1 MSMKKSIV
9 LACIFYSCLSYGQA
23 FRGKKDM
30 KFQVGFNMQE
40 HANGIQAS
48 FDKGLAENISVGV
61 AATYLLST
69 NKYLVST
76 PYAKDLMDIK
86 ARFNAHIGDVLG
98 LKPKMDVYPGLDLS
112 LKNFGGHLGFR
123 WFFSSGFGVYAEAGL
138 PIKHYKNNVEGYA
151 RFHNQFYTNIGASF
165 NL

>member
-1 MSMKKSIV
+1 MKNSIV
-9 LACIFYSCLSYGQA
+9 WALLCVSFITYGQA

-30 KFQVGFNMQE
+30 KFQVGFNMQKN
-40 HANGIQAS
+40 ANGIHGS
-48 FDKGLAENISVGV
+48 IDKGLADNISVGL

-69 NKYLVST
+69 DKYLGST

-86 ARFNAHIGDVLG
+86 ARFNANIGDVLG

-138 PIKHYKNNVEGYA
+138 PIKYYKKHVDGYA
-151 RFHNQFYTNIGASF
+151 RFHNQFYLNVGTSF

>member
-1 MSMKKSIV
+1 MKKSIV

-123 WFFSSGFGVYAEAGL
+123 WFFFGLWGVC
-138 PIKHYKNNVEGYA
+138 
-151 RFHNQFYTNIGASF
+151 
-165 NL
+165 

>member
-1 MSMKKSIV
+1 MKKSIV
-9 LACIFYSCLSYGQA
+9 LAFLCFSFLSYGQA

-30 KFQVGFNMQE
+30 KLQVGFNMQ
-40 HANGIQAS
+40 ADGNGIHAS
-48 FDKGLAENISVGV
+48 IDKGLAENISVGL
-61 AATYLLST
+61 AGTYLLST
-69 NKYLVST
+69 NNYMGGSK

-86 ARFNAHIGDVLG
+86 ARFNANIGDVLG

-138 PIKHYKNNVEGYA
+138 PIKYYRRTVENYTY
-151 RFHNQFYTNIGASF
+151 FHNQFYLNVGTSF